1 MKHLGFWKFPVF
13 LFLTVF
19 FGSRPATAD
28 VIRFDGSTFSN
39 PSSSIVRFG
48 LSAETA
54 EPVSLRQ
61 PARPKRA
68 SSGAATLAPLT
79 PSPDVL
85 AAIHR
90 TAKRYAHLGALDAV
104 GLSRSDWPLFLQAM
118 IRVESGY
125 QQSAVSHAG
134 AIGLAQLMPATAADL
149 GVDPNNAVQ
158 NLDGGAR
165 YLLTQMQDFGSL
177 ELALA
182 AYNAGPKA
190 VQKYAGIP
198 PYPETQ
204 SHVIKVMAE
213 FTRLKALHTVSQNP
227 TPSNT
232 SRASQADRSR
242 SRSEG

>member
-1 MKHLGFWKFPVF
+1 MYSKVPIILVCC
-13 LFLTVF
+13 TV
-19 FGSRPATAD
+19 GQSLSAD
-28 VIRFDGSTFSN
+28 VVRFDGSTFSN

-48 LSAETA
+48 LSAEAT

-61 PARPKRA
+61 TARSKRA
-68 SSGAATLAPLT
+68 THDTTPLT
-79 PSPDVL
+79 LLTPPTNVL
-85 AAIHR
+85 TAIR
-90 TAKRYAHLGALDAV
+90 STANRYAHLDVLDAV
-104 GLSRSDWPLFLQAM
+104 GLTRSDWPLFLQAM

-125 QQSAVSHAG
+125 RQSAVSHAG
-134 AIGLAQLMPATAADL
+134 AIGLAQLMPATAVDL
-149 GVDPNNAVQ
+149 GVDPNNAAQ

-190 VQKYAGIP
+190 VAKYAGIP

-204 SHVIKVMAE
+204 SHVRKVMAE
-213 FTRLKALHTVSQNP
+213 FKRLKALHADTQNP

-232 SRASQADRSR
+232 TRASHAARAYSQ
-242 SRSEG
+242 SEG